1 MQWIAIE
8 DRVIELEAGLVHH
21 AKDSSPLP
29 PRLLALLHYFIEH
42 PDTVIPRDT
51 LIEAVWGHL
60 EAATD
65 DSINVAV
72 SSLRQAIG
80 DTRRPHRIIKAVPR
94 RGYRFD
100 SSSLRLL
107 DVDEAKA
114 LMAQKSAA
122 TIRTR
127 STTPPSGNAARTSVL
142 LPAALVLAAV
152 LVIAI
157 TLARMLPW
165 RDSAPGRADLGRA
178 VAVLPFVDMT
188 ADGDHGPFADG
199 LADRII
205 HLLTLSPDLDVTA
218 RTSSFAFRGSQARI
232 NEIAKS
238 LGVDVVLEGSV
249 QRADDQVRVLAQLI
263 DADSE
268 MHLWSRTYD
277 RPIGELFALQDEI
290 ANEVARTMTDTLLP
304 DRDTPHADSQQVW
317 ELITRGRVAMDRFT
331 LDSAT
336 AAVNHFQEALE
347 LEPDNVDA
355 LIGLFDALG
364 MQRSQGPM
372 RTNRDTVDIREP
384 YLERAQLIAGDSAT
398 VIRATGDWHFSHNR
412 PDEAISSFRRALE
425 INPNDAM
432 AWRHLGRILFRQGRF
447 DEAIEPL
454 RRAVRLDPYMG
465 LGQVWLADAFWSVGR
480 AEEALFRLR
489 DIIEKQPGFPQAHDR
504 LATYLVQTGE
514 TAKAMQHILRA
525 QSLDPA
531 STARAFRVCE
541 FWLQLGDD
549 HAAERCSEE
558 FAAAHDDPFR
568 EGYLRQILAG
578 FRGDRVSQ
586 QRELEAIVA
595 MNKRDPLTAALLAQ
609 VYSHED
615 CPAALSLLEERFPSL
630 FDAPPELNPM
640 QLMPARPAIE
650 CLQRQGRSDE
660 AEALLAAHS
669 RAVERTRLEQGPWLV
684 VGYETVLDHAL
695 HGNYEAAL
703 DALEELVEDDWRYY
717 WWGLDFYFPSL
728 QPIVGTERFKRLIAE
743 LEAGV
748 AEQRAQFRAMQTAAS
763 NDSV

>member
-1 MQWIAIE
+1 
-8 DRVIELEAGLVHH
+8 V
-21 AKDSSPLP
+21 
-29 PRLLALLHYFIEH
+29 F
-42 PDTVIPRDT
+42 
-51 LIEAVWGHL
+51 
-60 EAATD
+60 
-65 DSINVAV
+65 
-72 SSLRQAIG
+72 
-80 DTRRPHRIIKAVPR
+80 
-94 RGYRFD
+94 
-100 SSSLRLL
+100 
-107 DVDEAKA
+107 
-114 LMAQKSAA
+114 
-122 TIRTR
+122 
-127 STTPPSGNAARTSVL
+127 
-142 LPAALVLAAV
+142 LPATLVLAAV
-152 LVIAI
+152 LVIAVS
-157 TLARMLPW
+157 LAWLTPW
-165 RDSAPGRADLGRA
+165 GGSGSNSAEIGRA

-188 ADGDHGPFADG
+188 PDGDHGPFADG

-205 HLLTLSPDLDVTA
+205 HMLTLSPDLSVTA
-218 RTSSFAFRGSQARI
+218 RTSSFAFRDSQARI
-232 NEIAKS
+232 GEIGAS

-249 QRADDQVRVLAQLI
+249 QRADNQVRVLAQLI
-263 DADSE
+263 DAE
-268 MHLWSRTYD
+268 TELHLWSRTYD
-277 RPIGELFALQDEI
+277 RPIRELFALQDEI

-304 DRDTPHADSQQVW
+304 GRDTPHADSQQVW

-336 AAVNHFQEALE
+336 AAVDYFQQALA
-347 LEPDNVDA
+347 LEPDNVEA

-372 RTNRDTVDIREP
+372 RTRRDQEDIREP
-384 YLERAQLIAGDSAT
+384 YLERARMLAGDSAL

-412 PDEAISSFRRALE
+412 PDEAIASFRKALE

-432 AWRHLGRILFRQGRF
+432 AWRHLGRILFRQGSF

-454 RRAVRLDPYMG
+454 RRAVRLDPYMA

-489 DIIEKQPGFPQAHDR
+489 DIIEKQPAFPQAHDR

-514 TAKAMQHILRA
+514 TAEAMQHILRA
-525 QSLDPA
+525 QSLDPG

-549 HAAERCSEE
+549 DAAERCSEE

-578 FRGDRVSQ
+578 FRGDRASQ
-586 QRELEAIVA
+586 ERELEAIVA
-595 MNKRDPLTAALLAQ
+595 MNSRDPLTAALLAQ

-615 CPAALSLLEERFPSL
+615 CPAALSLLEERFPNL
-630 FDAPPELNPM
+630 FDAPSELNPM
-640 QLMPARPAIE
+640 QLMPARPAIQ
-650 CLQRQGRSDE
+650 CLQRKGRGDE

-695 HGNYEAAL
+695 HGDYEAAL
-703 DALEELVEDDWRYY
+703 DALEELIEDDWRYY

-728 QPIVGTERFKRLIAE
+728 QPIVESERFKRLIAE

-748 AEQRAQFRAMQTAAS
+748 AEQRARFRAMQAAA
-763 NDSV
+763 NDDSV